1 MKKFLKAL
9 GLLRASDQTLQFGE
23 FQLRLPHDHLLPLY
37 RRKHPGYDR
46 FLPFLAGS
54 LPAGCTVIDV
64 GANCGDTVVAMAAQ
78 NRQLHYLCIEP
89 AAVFQHYLQNNVAVM
104 RQMAPGMQIETVAAM
119 VGKEITQA
127 KLAGENGSKHAVL
140 GAGGMATTTLDVIF
154 ESGLR
159 PPVRLLK
166 SDVDGFDYDVVRS
179 AEGLIARYRPLIFYE
194 CQFFDDAQRNGFDGL
209 ITDLTQWGYSHWT
222 VFDNF
227 GEAMLCGAEATHV
240 RQLMDYSWRQQH
252 GGATRTVYYYDV
264 LAAVG
269 ADAPFIER
277 VLADYSA
284 RD

>member
-9 GLLRASDQTLQFGE
+9 GLLQAADQILQFGD
-23 FQLRLPHDHLLPLY
+23 FPLRLPHDHLLPLY
-37 RRKHPGYDR
+37 QRKHPGYDR
-46 FLPFLAGS
+46 FLPFLAGR
-54 LPAGCTVIDV
+54 LPAGGTVVDV

-78 NRQLHYLCIEP
+78 NRHLHYLCIEP
-89 AAVFQHYLQNNVAVM
+89 EAVFQRYLQDNVGVM
-104 RQMAPGMQIETVAAM
+104 RQRAPGLQVETVAAM

-140 GAGGMATTTLDVIF
+140 GTGGMVTTTLDAIF
-154 ESGLR
+154 ESGQR

-179 AEGLIARYRPLIFYE
+179 AEGLIARYRPLVFYE
-194 CQFFDDAQRNGFDGL
+194 CQFLDDAQRSGFDGL
-209 ITDLTQWGYSHWT
+209 IADLSQLGYSHWT

-227 GEAMLCGAEATHV
+227 GEVMLCGAEPTHV
-240 RQLMDYSWRQQH
+240 RQLMEYRWRQQH
-252 GGATRTVYYYDV
+252 KGATRTVYYYDV

-277 VLADYSA
+277 VLADYAA